1 MSKYNY
7 PYLGRTYIDG
17 KQYVVF
23 FTEEDYGVV
32 VHDETENE
40 KIKLGLNGSFA
51 EEKFEP
57 LPPDV
62 QISIHN

>member
-1 MSKYNY
+1 MSKYPY
-7 PYLGRTYIDG
+7 PYLGRNYVDG

-23 FTEEDYGVV
+23 FTEEDTGVV
-32 VHDETENE
+32 VHDETESDS
-40 KIKLGLNGSFA
+40 IKLGLNGSFA
-51 EEKFEP
+51 EEVFEP